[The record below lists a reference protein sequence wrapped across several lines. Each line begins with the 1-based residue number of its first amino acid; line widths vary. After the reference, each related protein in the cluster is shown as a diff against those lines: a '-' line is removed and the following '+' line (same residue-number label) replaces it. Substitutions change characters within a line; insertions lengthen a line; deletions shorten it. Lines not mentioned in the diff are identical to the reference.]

1 MDFSRYSNM
10 AQAPSNLR
18 GKARKDWYAANS
30 QGQAP
35 VASTPLSP
43 TSTQT
48 PQDKAIEAL
57 YGKAA
62 TEAGMALGQKFY
74 SDGSLGQVSNQIPG
88 QDEYLAQLKS
98 GLGGYTAPQYQA
110 SREQMMKG
118 QQSNYATAQSQL
130 AKAQARGK
138 VYGAAGAAQQANLAT
153 GNQAS
158 KDDLE
163 QQLMVKNIDE
173 QQNRLNNY
181 GAANAAAQAAVLE
194 RDKIN
199 LGQVAAEKAGQAGAF
214 TGAAGTQAISDAQKQ
229 QSDIMNKAL
238 AALQG
243 NNSSKPKPKPKPK
256 AKKGK

>member
-1 MDFSRYSNM
+1 M
-10 AQAPSNLR
+10 AQAPSHLR
-18 GKARKDWYAANS
+18 GKARREWYKNNP
-30 QGQAP
+30 QGQTQTQTTADP
-35 VASTPLSP
+35 ASTMSAG
-43 TSTQT
+43 
-48 PQDKAIEAL
+48 DKAIEAL
-57 YGKAA
+57 YGKQAV
-62 TEAGMALGQKFY
+62 EAGIALGQKFY
-74 SDGSLGQVSNQIPG
+74 SDGSLGKVSENIPG
-88 QDEYLAQLKS
+88 QDEYLAQLKA
-98 GLGGYTAPQYQA
+98 GLGGYTSPQYQA

-118 QQSNYATAQSQL
+118 QQSNFATAQAQL

-153 GNQAS
+153 GSQAS

-181 GAANAAAQAAVLE
+181 GTANAAAQAAVLE
-194 RDKIN
+194 RNKIN
-199 LGQVAAEKAGQAGAF
+199 LGQTAAEKAGQVGAF

-243 NNSSKPKPKPKPK
+243 NSATKKNTSKPKPK